1 MTSDHARLVATASRI
16 CTALAAASTE
26 VGGRALRG
34 AASDSADVARTA
46 AWALRAPC
54 TQRAAAGE
62 VAMRAAYDT
71 QRRQVHAMR
80 GLSTLWGMAFLRQ
93 LDAAQG
99 RRTPL

>member
-1 MTSDHARLVATASRI
+1 MTSDHARLLVTASRV
-16 CTALAAASTE
+16 CTAWAAATTE
-26 VGGRALRG
+26 VGSRALRG

-54 TQRAAAGE
+54 TQRAGAGE
-62 VAMRAAYDT
+62 VAIRAAYDA
-71 QRRQVHAMR
+71 QRRQLHAMR

-93 LDAAQG
+93 IDATRD